1 MDLDMSDLALG
12 SIIMGAGLVA
22 LAGMIIWIK
31 PWRIV
36 RAVLRALSLLF
47 LALAV
52 TLDKQVRTTFSET
65 LADQQAGVDTH
76 SPTWDSS
83 YVPIETL
90 TAERF

>member
-1 MDLDMSDLALG
+1 MSDLTLG
-12 SIIMGAGLVA
+12 LIIMAAGLAA
-22 LAGMIIWIK
+22 LVGMIIWVK

-36 RAVLRALSLLF
+36 RGILRALSLLF

-52 TLDKQVRTTFSET
+52 TLDRQVRTTFSET
-65 LADQQAGVDTH
+65 LADQQAGVDTD

-90 TAERF
+90 TATEGIFR